1 MAEGWVRH
9 LKGDEIDVFSA
20 GVDPGTLD
28 PRAVAV
34 MNEVGVDI
42 SGHVSKSISDFIDH
56 ALDVVVTVCG
66 GAHESCPVFQGQT
79 RVVHRGFED
88 PPRLAATAAS
98 EEEALNYYRRVRD
111 EIRAYVETLPGALTP
126 MQGAG
131 AGGGE
136 EASS

>member
-9 LKGDEIDVFSA
+9 LKSEKIDVFSA

-34 MNEVGVDI
+34 MKEVGVDI
-42 SGHVSKSISDFIDH
+42 SRHSPKSILDLIDKP
-56 ALDVVVTVCG
+56 LDIVVTVCD

-136 EASS
+136 ESAS